1 MKENYVISKYIE
13 NPLLI
18 GGKKF
23 DLRLYVL
30 VTNYKP
36 LKIWMYTEGFA
47 RFCNE
52 TYTTDVA
59 EMENMFVH
67 LTNVA
72 IQKFSDKYSDKHG
85 GKWGLKSLKFYIE
98 SVFGKDVMMKCF
110 EGINT
115 IIIQSI
121 KSVQSVM
128 INDKHCF
135 EMYGYDVLLDSNCK
149 PWLIEINASPSL
161 TTTNIADKILKKQL
175 IDDVFK
181 IVTPNPGDAGEI
193 DNDNNNF
200 YVLYD
205 ESVEFTNKKINR
217 KSSSSNKIWK

>member
-1 MKENYVISKYIE
+1 
-13 NPLLI
+13 
-18 GGKKF
+18 
-23 DLRLYVL
+23 
-30 VTNYKP
+30 
-36 LKIWMYTEGFA
+36 MYSQGFG

-85 GKWGLKSLKFYIE
+85 GKWGLKSLRFYIE

-121 KSVQSVM
+121 KSVQSVI
-128 INDKHCF
+128 INDKHCC

-149 PWLIEINASPSL
+149 PWLVEINASPSL
-161 TTTNIADKILKKQL
+161 TTTNEADKMLKKQL

-181 IVTPNPGDAGEI
+181 IVTPNQGETGEN

-205 ESVEFTNKKINR
+205 ESVEFTSKKINR
-217 KSSSSNKIWK
+217 KSSGSYKIWK